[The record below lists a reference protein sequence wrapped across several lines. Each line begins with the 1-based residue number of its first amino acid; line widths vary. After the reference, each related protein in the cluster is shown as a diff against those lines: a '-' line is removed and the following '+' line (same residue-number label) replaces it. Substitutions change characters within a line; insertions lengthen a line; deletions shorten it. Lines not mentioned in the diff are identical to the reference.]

1 MSDWHYGRIREA
13 WAFRINERLIVRVD
27 GIQPTRCYD
36 VRLREYVPDLK
47 SSADVQLGLY
57 WRPRPGSCRAEEVPY
72 TARIDLDVGGMEVDL
87 VRVDCADGH
96 TDVPVQRVAVPQPAG
111 APPAGETYTGWSG
124 TSFDEAYRHAV
135 ALIPRRS
142 MDEPVHA
149 RITAQGGVHGGLA
162 GLDDVF
168 VTVQRVD
175 VPPAA
180 SGAAADPAARWTGV
194 KAVPG

>member
-1 MSDWHYGRIREA
+1 MSDWHYGHIGDA
-13 WAFRINERLIVRVD
+13 WAFRINDRLIVRVD
-27 GIQPTRCYD
+27 GIQPTRCHE

-57 WRPRPGSCRAEEVPY
+57 WKPRPGFCRDEGVPY
-72 TARIDLDVGGMEVDL
+72 SARIDLDVGGMEVDV
-87 VRVDCADGH
+87 VRVDHADGH
-96 TDVPVQRVAVPQPAG
+96 RDLPVQRVDVPRSLETHAG
-111 APPAGETYTGWSG
+111 TTYTGWSS
-124 TSFDEAYRHAV
+124 TSFDEAYRNAV

-142 MDEPVHA
+142 ADEPVHA
-149 RITAQGGVHGGLA
+149 RVAAQGGVHGGLA

-168 VTVQRVD
+168 VTVQRMD

-180 SGAAADPAARWTGV
+180 PDGTAGHAARRSGL